1 MRRISIL
8 LVFAP
13 ALFFIK
19 GCDKITTDFDT
30 NLNKTIRADVVAPQA
45 KSGTM
50 DVVTYPFNVTDVLE
64 IKDNSKIN
72 DYIDRLKE
80 INVKSV
86 TVTFTGIPAGQTI
99 TELGISMPSVG
110 LAINLFDIENNSQ
123 VTLDVNPEYL
133 NAISKR
139 LLDTHEITIE
149 ISGRST
155 YAPMTL
161 STLMSFAVTVKAKV
175 LD

>member
-1 MRRISIL
+1 MRRTIFFL
-8 LVFAP
+8 ALAP
-13 ALFFIK
+13 VLIIIN
-19 GCDKITTDFDT
+19 GCDKFTTDFDT
-30 NLNKTIRADVVAPQA
+30 NLNKTIQADVVATQA
-45 KSGTM
+45 KSGILE
-50 DVVTYPFNVTDVLE
+50 VVTFPFNATDVLE

-80 INVKSV
+80 INVNSI
-86 TVTFTGIPAGQTI
+86 TATFTGIPAGQTI
-99 TELGISMPSVG
+99 SELSISMPSVG
-110 LAINLFDIENNSQ
+110 VVINLTGIENNSQ
-123 VTLDVNPEYL
+123 VTLDVNQEYL
-133 NAISKR
+133 NAISGR

-175 LD
+175 ID